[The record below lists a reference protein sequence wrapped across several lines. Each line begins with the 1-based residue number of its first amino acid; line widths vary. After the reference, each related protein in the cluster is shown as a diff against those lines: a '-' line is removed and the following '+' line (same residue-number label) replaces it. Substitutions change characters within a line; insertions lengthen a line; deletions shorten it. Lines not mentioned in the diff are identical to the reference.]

1 MGITLF
7 IVVGA
12 GILFTA
18 TYVVSSHV
26 ISEPATAGENTI
38 VGLGDSMSDTLS
50 GGDAVAAPREWQVTT
65 VSTLRDAEDL
75 LDSLEAH
82 GFGERELVVLAQD
95 AFAVRWR

>member
-18 TYVVSSHV
+18 TYVMTSHV
-26 ISEPATAGENTI
+26 ISEPATEGEQTI

-50 GGDAVAAPREWQVTT
+50 GGDAAVARREWQVTT

-82 GFGERELVVLAQD
+82 GFGDRELVVLAKD

>member
-1 MGITLF
+1 MGISLF

-12 GILFTA
+12 GILVAA

-26 ISEPATAGENTI
+26 ISEPATAGENTLA
-38 VGLGDSMSDTLS
+38 GLGDSMSDTLS
-50 GGDAVAAPREWQVTT
+50 SGDAAVGRPEWQVTT
-65 VSTLRDAEDL
+65 VTSLRDAEDL

-82 GFGERELVVLAQD
+82 GFGERELVVLGND